1 MRTEISA
8 KFTPESIDCVF
19 EEAGL
24 TLLELYTDGQNL
36 FGVALGNVAE

>member
-8 KFTPESIDCVF
+8 KFTPDSVGRTF

-24 TLLELYTDGQNL
+24 TLLNLYTDDQNL
-36 FGVALGNVAE
+36 FGVALGKVEA